1 MAGPAEIYRVVIRSN
16 VVAAVEPAEPRS
28 DHELAGTNLEA
39 GTRLAMNNR
48 ENGCIDGV
56 YHFADLNKAK
66 DFAVLSL
73 DFAQRLTEK
82 SLENVKAHNF
92 FAMPA
97 WRNPL
102 LAAERPQET

>member
-1 MAGPAEIYRVVIRSN
+1 MTGTAEVYRVVIRSN
-16 VVAAVEPAEPRS
+16 VVVAVEPAEPNS
-28 DHELAGTNLEA
+28 DVELAGTNLEA
-39 GTRLAMNNR
+39 GTQLAMNHR

-92 FAMPA
+92 FAVPA
-97 WRNPL
+97 WKNPL
-102 LAAERPQET
+102 LAAEQPPEN